1 MQLMTAQQ
9 RIVRVR
15 RNYNQWVANQTLE
28 DYALRFTAKTARRW
42 PSLRVA
48 NTAIGAVS
56 FLALEAIGGSIT
68 VNYGFINGSAAILVV
83 GILILLTS
91 LPIAYY
97 AATYGVDI
105 DLLTRGAGFG
115 YLGSTITSLI
125 YASFTFLFFAIEA
138 AIMSLAFEMCLGIP
152 LFLGYVLS
160 SLIVIPLV
168 THGIT
173 FISRFQFWTQP
184 IWIALHLLPFIFIA
198 GVDSA
203 SFERW
208 TKFTGIA
215 GVSGRSFDLVLFGT
229 AATVVFSLIAQIGE
243 QVDFLRFLPARGT
256 PGKRAWWAAYLAAG
270 PGWIIPGML
279 KLLAGSFLAFLAVEH
294 FVPLPKAVEPTRMYL
309 VAFGYVFS
317 SPQVALAFTGAFVV
331 ISQLKIN
338 VTNAYAGSIAWS
350 NFFSRLTHSHPGRVV
365 WLVFNV
371 TIALMLMELGI
382 FKMLEHA
389 LGLYS
394 IVAVSWVSALVADLV
409 INKPLRLSP
418 AGIEFKRAHLYDIN
432 PVGVG
437 AMFAATAAG
446 TAAFCGVFGATL
458 QSLSSFLALAVAFAM
473 APLIAFATK
482 GRFYIARSPRQNW
495 NGQDVIGC
503 SICEHHFEAED
514 MAHCP
519 AYSGAICSL
528 CCSLETRCRDCCK
541 PQGRV
546 SNQLLAWFGQAL
558 PARAVDILNTHVG
571 RYLGVLSL
579 FVGVIGAVLSMVY
592 FLIAPDMEGPR
603 EILISTLWTVFFILI
618 IIAGVAAWL
627 FVLAQE
633 SRRVAEEESRRQT
646 DLLMNEIEA
655 HKRTDAKLQ
664 KAKEVAEA
672 ANTAKSRHVVGLSHE
687 LRTPLNAI
695 LGYAQLLERDPAIP
709 QQRVNAIRVV
719 RRSAEHLSGLID
731 GLLDISKIEAG
742 RFHLSRNEVQFSDF
756 LDEIVA
762 MFRLQAIAKGLEF
775 QHLRSGRLPAVIQTD
790 ENRLRQI
797 LINLLS
803 NAIKFTDAG
812 RVTFRVRYLHQVA
825 EFTIEDTGVGIDG
838 SDIERIFQPFE
849 RARTGGALA
858 TIGTGLGLT
867 ITSLLTKIMGGD
879 ISVKSEVGKGSTFR
893 VKLLLS
899 EVTRPRI
906 ASTMEYRVRGYAGP
920 RQTILV
926 VDDNEVQR
934 ILIRDLLEPLGFVV
948 LSAAGGRECLQ
959 IVERTNPN
967 LVLLDIAMPE
977 MDGWEVAQQLRRRH
991 GKRPAILILSAN
1003 AIDPRHMLEAERLY
1017 DDTMMKPIDLR
1028 QLLKKIHALVDIEW
1042 LYSNDVP
1049 PPDSPPTAAQLAATL
1064 PAGCDIDELIQLG
1077 EIGHV
1082 TRILERLGE
1091 IENGAPECREF
1102 IGRMRSI
1109 VNAFDFRRYVAA
1121 LQEVRDAHA

>member
-541 PQGRV
+541 PQRV

-934 ILIRDLLEPLGFVV
+934 ILIRDLLEPLGFVA
-948 LSAAGGRECLQ
+948 LSAAGSRECLQ